1 MADGLLK
8 NTNSFTKLL
17 FTALIIIGSFLLFL
31 FVASLLAFP
40 FFDLDTDELL
50 NVLDDIGGAENLG
63 IMKYFQIW
71 LSVGTFIFP
80 AFVIAYFI
88 SGNAAGYLKVNQS
101 LNIISVLNVIIV
113 MLIALPIINIL
124 AKWNGEMDLPGF
136 LDGLEARMRDMEDRA
151 GQLTDTFLKSNS
163 ATQYVVNLFMI
174 AIIPALGEE
183 FLFRG
188 VIQRIFCEWT
198 KNKHIGIIIAAVI
211 FSAFHLQFYGFMPRL
226 AMGIFFGYLFIWS
239 GSIWLPVLAHFV
251 NNGLAVTVY
260 FIYGKEFVEK
270 DVDSLGTGNGG
281 FLLIVITTIFI
292 ALLIGYI
299 YRTEKFSDQST

>member
-8 NTNSFTKLL
+8 NTNSFTKLI

-40 FFDLDTDELL
+40 IFDLDTDELL

-88 SGNAAGYLKVNQS
+88 SGNAVGYLKVNQS
-101 LNIISVLNVIIV
+101 LNIISILNVILV

-124 AKWNGEMDLPGF
+124 AKWNSEMELPGF

-198 KNKHIGIIIAAVI
+198 KNKHIGVIIAAVI

-281 FLLIVITTIFI
+281 FLLIVITTIFV